1 MEVSHMVIDFSTYYD
16 LPRSM
21 DSFFEELWKP
31 SSLSQRRMAYP
42 PVNISEDV
50 ENIIVMSE
58 IPGMDTEDIDLT
70 LNEKSLIIK
79 GAKKSELGSYYRQER
94 PTGNFQRIVNLNIP
108 VQVEAVTASMKD
120 GVLRIVL
127 PKAKESKPVTIAI
140 DAQ

>member
-1 MEVSHMVIDFSTYYD
+1 
-16 LPRSM
+16 
-21 DSFFEELWKP
+21 
-31 SSLSQRRMAYP
+31 MAYP

>member
-1 MEVSHMVIDFSTYYD
+1 MVIDFSTYYD

-79 GAKKSELGSYYRQER
+79 GAKKANWEATTDRNGR
-94 PTGNFQRIVNLNIP
+94 PGIFSVSLI
-108 VQVEAVTASMKD
+108 
-120 GVLRIVL
+120 
-127 PKAKESKPVTIAI
+127 
-140 DAQ
+140 